1 MNSLL
6 THIPDSLQFVIK
18 ITKFC
23 NIRCQYCYEYAYL
36 DNPEK
41 ISLEHF
47 QTFFSHIVDYCSQK
61 PHIKYVELI
70 WHGGEPF
77 SIKPEYY
84 QQIQALQATIFQ
96 DTNLIVLN
104 KVQTNLTILHDGYL
118 AALKRGL
125 FDGIGVSIDVVGD
138 CRVDKHAVPIE
149 AKVLQHMQILRENDI
164 TFGSICVLSKKN
176 HLYIDQIFNFFD
188 QNNISFRILPIYLT
202 QHMHQADHFSLSA
215 EKIVH
220 AYKLVFEAWLKS
232 ANATTVEPLNSYI
245 NSAINYLN
253 NIEDKHYY
261 AKGASD
267 ALFII
272 DTNGDVYSTD
282 EIYTEDTCYGNIF
295 RQSLIDITQS
305 ANYIKAIQRADNK
318 MQATCQHCEY
328 FGYCMGFEMAEA
340 TQEQLV
346 YDANGQLT
354 CAIVKPIIQ
363 YMVERLRQLNLVS

>member
-36 DNPEK
+36 NNPEK

-84 QQIQALQATIFQ
+84 QQIQTLQATIFQ

-138 CRVDKHAVPIE
+138 CRVDKHANPIE
-149 AKVLQHMQILRENDI
+149 TKVLQH
-164 TFGSICVLSKKN
+164 K
-176 HLYIDQIFNFFD
+176 
-188 QNNISFRILPIYLT
+188 
-202 QHMHQADHFSLSA
+202 
-215 EKIVH
+215 
-220 AYKLVFEAWLKS
+220 
-232 ANATTVEPLNSYI
+232 
-245 NSAINYLN
+245 
-253 NIEDKHYY
+253 
-261 AKGASD
+261 
-267 ALFII
+267 
-272 DTNGDVYSTD
+272 
-282 EIYTEDTCYGNIF
+282 
-295 RQSLIDITQS
+295 
-305 ANYIKAIQRADNK
+305 
-318 MQATCQHCEY
+318 
-328 FGYCMGFEMAEA
+328 
-340 TQEQLV
+340 
-346 YDANGQLT
+346 
-354 CAIVKPIIQ
+354 
-363 YMVERLRQLNLVS
+363 